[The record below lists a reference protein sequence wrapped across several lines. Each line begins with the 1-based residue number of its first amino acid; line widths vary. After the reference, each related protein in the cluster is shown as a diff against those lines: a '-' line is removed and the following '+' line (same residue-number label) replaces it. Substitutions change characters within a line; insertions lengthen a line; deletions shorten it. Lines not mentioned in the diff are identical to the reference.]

1 MTRRTKWRKVRGKGA
16 WSRTFLGLSLNVI
29 YYEVES
35 GPEWHR
41 WRFEIGDGGVV
52 DLGYG
57 SLEGAQN
64 AAEIRARLIR
74 ARP

>member
-1 MTRRTKWRKVRGKGA
+1 MRTKWRKSRGLKV
-16 WSRTFLGLSLNVI
+16 WRRTFLGLSLNVI
-29 YYEVES
+29 YYMVGS
-35 GPEWHR
+35 GSEWRR